1 MTRIFF
7 AMLIVVVLGGCVILP
22 GDADDWDHGER
33 YEHHRYEHHYGH
45 HDDDAPAWGGRR

>member
-22 GDADDWDHGER
+22 GDADDWGHGER
-33 YEHHRYEHHYGH
+33 YEHHFGH
-45 HDDDAPAWGGRR
+45 HDDDAPGWGGRR